1 MTKYSIRSLGSET
14 CKVSGLEILCRCWI
28 WEWENDTSECC
39 YINCCLFGDVL
50 GPTSSSC
57 PPALYSQY
65 QRLIHIL
72 CIMATHLLW
81 GLNRI
86 STWSSRLFSGL
97 SISTSVTGWEYRVVR
112 EAQAPS
118 SSPTPTSGSSAV
130 SAVTQTQVSRTN
142 VKSLLTAI
150 FFSSWNLRHGEVQ
163 RCVQPL
169 PRLLRLQQPAGLPED
184 QSHHPQCLQQ
194 PEHQPPVGPGKSPY
208 WRRKTDRY
216 QLREHQQTQRGTQ
229 VKMLSV

>member
-130 SAVTQTQVSRTN
+130 SAVTQTQVSGGRMLSHF
-142 VKSLLTAI
+142 SLQSSSPAGT
-150 FFSSWNLRHGEVQ
+150 FGTERFSAVFNPYLASFASSSRPVSQKISHIILSACNNQNINLQLDLENLRTDAA
-163 RCVQPL
+163 
-169 PRLLRLQQPAGLPED
+169 RL
-184 QSHHPQCLQQ
+184 
-194 PEHQPPVGPGKSPY
+194 
-208 WRRKTDRY
+208 TDISF
-216 QLREHQQTQRGTQ
+216 ENIN
-229 VKMLSV
+229 KLSVELR